1 MRNTHPDGWVQ
12 DAQDHS
18 KCVPR
23 RFPRFSLEAPCL
35 YSKDDGPDINGTVVN
50 LSRGGCAVQGRV
62 PVCKGDYLRIRIF
75 PAPNLSPIEVGLA
88 PVRWSTND
96 QFGVEF
102 ITLTPQDARRLQSY
116 LALIESEPD

>member
-1 MRNTHPDGWVQ
+1 MCSEEISPVL
-12 DAQDHS
+12 A
-18 KCVPR
+18 
-23 RFPRFSLEAPCL
+23 
-35 YSKDDGPDINGTVVN
+35 
-50 LSRGGCAVQGRV
+50 RGALPVLQGRWSGHQRDGRQFIARRL
-62 PVCKGDYLRIRIF
+62 CRSGAGAGMQRRLFTDTHF
-75 PAPNLSPIEVGLA
+75 PPPNLSPIEVGLA